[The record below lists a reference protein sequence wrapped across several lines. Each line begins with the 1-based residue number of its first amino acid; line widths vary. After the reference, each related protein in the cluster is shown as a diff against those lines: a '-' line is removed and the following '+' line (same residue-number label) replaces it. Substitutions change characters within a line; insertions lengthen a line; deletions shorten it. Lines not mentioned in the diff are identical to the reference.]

1 MARIGVILVAESL
14 AHLVEVLGYLVA
26 RSPDLSEVPTH
37 LIVPMILRPFI
48 PPLSLQIMPRNRPG
62 GTLALL
68 AALLTFTV
76 GNIASGA
83 TPPANAP
90 TGLWDTSPEDYCAP
104 RLDVAMP
111 AATPAQI
118 VKALNQRS
126 PRPGLRLRRIEDH
139 RIVIAVVD
147 ADYLTQ
153 KMGSTG
159 AALYLIGAT
168 YSLTSVAG
176 MRTVQY
182 DFEWGDHATPGV
194 YLSLI
199 HI

>member
-1 MARIGVILVAESL
+1 MLIFTAGNTALGV
-14 AHLVEVLGYLVA
+14 
-26 RSPDLSEVPTH
+26 T
-37 LIVPMILRPFI
+37 
-48 PPLSLQIMPRNRPG
+48 
-62 GTLALL
+62 T
-68 AALLTFTV
+68 
-76 GNIASGA
+76 
-83 TPPANAP
+83 PANAP
-90 TGLWDTSPEDYCAP
+90 AGLWEVPPEQYCAP

-126 PRPGLRLRRIEDH
+126 PRPGLRLRRIDGH

-182 DFEWGDHATPGV
+182 DFEWGDHAEPGV
-194 YLSLI
+194 YSRKGILAAFGCS
-199 HI
+199 HPPKTPAQ